1 MAKLLHQFVVVLLLS
16 LSAVSLVC
24 GRATK
29 TKATAAP
36 PADNSK
42 QLFVFGSG
50 KETSPPNFVRLV
62 VMRLIYGLAS
72 TMGLE
77 ERLEDA
83 FNGAFVPPNAD
94 GGGLFSFGGYDDDDD
109 GGDFGALFDDI

>member
-1 MAKLLHQFVVVLLLS
+1 MAKLLHHFVVVLLLS
-16 LSAVSLVC
+16 ISAVSLVW

-29 TKATAAP
+29 L
-36 PADNSK
+36 ADNSK
-42 QLFVFGSG
+42 QLLVFGSG

-94 GGGLFSFGGYDDDDD
+94 GGLFSFGGYDDDDD
-109 GGDFGALFDDI
+109 GGALGALFDDI

>member
-1 MAKLLHQFVVVLLLS
+1 MATLLHHILLILLS
-16 LSAVSLVC
+16 LSYACMAWS
-24 GRATK
+24 RATTLK
-29 TKATAAP
+29 TAEAP
-36 PADNSK
+36 HEVNGK

-50 KETSPPNFVRLV
+50 KETSPPDFVRLV

-72 TMGLE
+72 TMGFE

-94 GGGLFSFGGYDDDDD
+94 GGLFSFGGYDDADD
-109 GGDFGALFDDI
+109 GGAFGALFDDY

>member
-1 MAKLLHQFVVVLLLS
+1 M
-16 LSAVSLVC
+16 VSLLQHFIKILLTLSVVGMAW
-24 GRATK
+24 GRAANSK
-29 TKATAAP
+29 TARAP
-36 PADNSK
+36 LEENSK

-50 KETSPPNFVRLV
+50 KETSPPDFVRLV

-77 ERLEDA
+77 DRLEDA

-94 GGGLFSFGGYDDDDD
+94 EGLFNFGGSDYDDGDD
-109 GGDFGALFDDI
+109 GALGALFDDI

>member
-1 MAKLLHQFVVVLLLS
+1 MAKLLHQFVVILLS
-16 LSAVSLVC
+16 LSIVGLAW
-24 GRATK
+24 GRATSAK
-29 TKATAAP
+29 TTQAP
-36 PADNSK
+36 LADNSK

-50 KETSPPNFVRLV
+50 KETSPPDFVRLV

-94 GGGLFSFGGYDDDDD
+94 GGLFSFGGYDDDDD
-109 GGDFGALFDDI
+109 GGAFGALFDDI

>member
-1 MAKLLHQFVVVLLLS
+1 MAKLLHHFVVVLLTLS
-16 LSAVSLVC
+16 TVCLVR
-24 GRATK
+24 GRATNA
-29 TKATAAP
+29 KATQTP
-36 PADNSK
+36 LADNSK

-77 ERLEDA
+77 ERLEDV

-94 GGGLFSFGGYDDDDD
+94 DGFFSFGGYDDND
-109 GGDFGALFDDI
+109 GGALGALFDDI

>member
-1 MAKLLHQFVVVLLLS
+1 MATLLHHFVVILFILYAACMAWGRAANSKTVPT
-16 LSAVSLVC
+16 SLVDS
-24 GRATK
+24 G
-29 TKATAAP
+29 
-36 PADNSK
+36 K

-50 KETSPPNFVRLV
+50 KETSPPDFVRLV

-94 GGGLFSFGGYDDDDD
+94 DGFFSFGGSDYDGGDD
-109 GGDFGALFDDI
+109 GGLGALFDDF